1 MADIDKLKITIIRDE
16 CIGDGACC
24 DDAPGT
30 FEMDDD
36 GIAVCKAGSTDSRD
50 TILEAARNCPTDAIV
65 VEDKETG
72 EKLVPEG

>member
-24 DDAPGT
+24 DDAPTT
-30 FEMDDD
+30 FELDDD
-36 GIAVCKAGSTDSRD
+36 GIATCKATSTDSRD